1 MKHTELKK
9 LIKEEIRSVL
19 NEDISSLKI
28 ITKDDT
34 LRPIGV
40 IDVNIGNY
48 MSENSPMYLSRKD
61 DRVYIMDDRGNIFGS
76 NEMGGSL
83 ILYGHIEKSLK

>member
-1 MKHTELKK
+1 MTGKQ

-19 NEDISSLKI
+19 NEDISSIKI

-40 IDVNIGNY
+40 IDVNIGGNY
-48 MSENSPMYLSRKD
+48 MSKNSPMYLSRKD